1 MGIILLSE
9 ITRTENYW
17 HELQWK
23 TGRNLA
29 IKQSL
34 LSILSR
40 SSNFK
45 IKQMFLKADKKN
57 RTEKKTEFINA
68 SYEKC
73 Y

>member
-23 TGRNLA
+23 MERNLA

-34 LSILSR
+34 IIMLSR

-45 IKQMFLKADKKN
+45 TKKMFLKADKKN
-57 RTEKKTEFINA
+57 RTEKKR
-68 SYEKC
+68 SS
-73 Y
+73 